1 MAPANN
7 RQEAADRFWSDVEG
21 LLEQKYGH
29 PAAEARRGIDEYQ
42 REVNDRNLGE
52 AVYNQGEE
60 QAARVIDAVIKDG
73 LPVPVRA

>member
-7 RQEAADRFWSDVEG
+7 RQEAADRFWSDVED
-21 LLEQKYGH
+21 LLKQKYRH
-29 PAAEARRGIDEYQ
+29 PAAKARRGIDDYR

-60 QAARVIDAVIKDG
+60 QAAKVIDAVIKDG